1 MRGQH
6 LFHVPRR
13 QLDIHQRPVTHSRA
27 PFFGLFPFHR
37 VIEQVGPVGK
47 GLALQGFDSVNS
59 TAAAT
64 QESALHVAGNTQ
76 TPQFLRAVQLLFLE
90 GVGCQAQMG
99 GYAEMV
105 RFGQVDEA
113 PLVTTIDAAAL
124 ALEALLRFW

>member
-1 MRGQH
+1 M
-6 LFHVPRR
+6 
-13 QLDIHQRPVTHSRA
+13 
-27 PFFGLFPFHR
+27 
-37 VIEQVGPVGK
+37 
-47 GLALQGFDSVNS
+47 ALQGFDSVNS

-76 TPQFLRAVQLLFLE
+76 TPQFLRAVQVLFLE

-113 PLVTTIDAAAL
+113 PLIDAAAL
-124 ALEALLRFW
+124 ALEALLRSW